1 MKKVFFVCDH
11 SHPSIEDHSAAIIYW
26 YGILDK
32 MGYDVRYEDYS
43 SYDADEFYKKV
54 KEEKPFMVIFTNY
67 FRTIHI
73 EFARFRDIAKV
84 YLLQG
89 DMHRFYDE
97 HVKLWIPFVD
107 GIINFEGTK
116 EWCLRDGLPENG
128 FLKMKWGFNPNTM
141 CYPQVPKTRE
151 ISFYGSLH
159 SNRSQII
166 SSLSKHIPVDVV
178 PSTATYEQVK
188 HVLAESTFSLNLSMN
203 APLTRRELKGRV
215 IEIPAHCIL
224 LSEPAPELEDYYDE
238 DEYIMFTSIDEAVD
252 KIKSLTPQDIE
263 SIFKKSNRALWNK
276 NTAFHEW
283 NKILP
288 LMDPD
293 YKPIDVNKLIK
304 ENYSEYIYG

>member
-1 MKKVFFVCDH
+1 
-11 SHPSIEDHSAAIIYW
+11 
-26 YGILDK
+26 

-263 SIFKKSNRALWNK
+263 NIFKKSNRALWNK

-293 YKPIDVNKLIK
+293 YKPIDVNKLIR